1 MENQQELYKALQ
13 EVSVV
18 LEYTDPILVTK
29 VPKNPTR
36 CMNNFKD
43 ETHYFQVNLNKPL
56 QEQNLMY
63 ESIVI
68 LSIILKTSWCD
79 KKTIKR
85 LKKTYRVQEETFMED
100 RRKQTEYIN
109 NEIQSLKVR
118 KKESFFKRVFTKIK
132 SFFGFNKNRLY
143 LSD

>member
-29 VPKNPTR
+29 VPKNFIWF
-36 CMNNFKD
+36 MNNFKD
-43 ETHYFQVNLNKPL
+43 ETHYFQVDLNKPL
-56 QEQNLMY
+56 QEQKLMY

-118 KKESFFKRVFTKIK
+118 KKEGFFKRVFTKIK
-132 SFFGFNKNRLY
+132 SFFGSNKNRLY